1 MRLFAALALF
11 AVAACQ
17 PAPVSYTLS
26 PVSFRA
32 QPAINVNVAKINIVE
47 DYTSPAHAPNVEH
60 QMTMSP
66 AQGVK
71 IWASERLKAVG
82 NSGQL
87 DVVITDAA
95 VKEIKLPLKQG
106 VRGFFTEDQSERYDA
121 ALGVTLRLYDG
132 TSSMSRA
139 QGDVNV
145 TRSRT
150 ISEKASLADREK
162 LWHDMSIE
170 MVQAYDREAETRLR
184 QYFSTYLR

>member
-1 MRLFAALALF
+1 MRLFVALALF

-32 QPAINVNVAKINIVE
+32 QPAINVNVATINIVE
-47 DYTSPAHAPNVEH
+47 DYTSPANAPNVEH
-60 QMTMSP
+60 QMVMPP

-82 NSGQL
+82 SSGQL
-87 DVVITDAA
+87 DVVITNAS

-121 ALGVTLRLYDG
+121 ALSVTLRLYDG
-132 TSSMSRA
+132 TNSMSRA

>member
-121 ALGVTLRLYDG
+121 ALSVTLRLYDG